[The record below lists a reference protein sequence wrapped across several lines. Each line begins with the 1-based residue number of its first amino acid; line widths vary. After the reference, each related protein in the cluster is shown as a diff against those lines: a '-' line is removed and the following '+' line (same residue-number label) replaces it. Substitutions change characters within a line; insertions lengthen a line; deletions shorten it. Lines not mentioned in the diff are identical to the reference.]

1 MNKEDWKK
9 QLKEMERLLGV
20 AKGNV
25 KAAQNQV
32 DELEFNVENY
42 KQKIKEL

>member
-1 MNKEDWKK
+1 
-9 QLKEMERLLGV
+9 MERLLKV

-25 KAAQNQV
+25 ATAQNQV
-32 DELEFNVENY
+32 DELEFNVYNY